1 MSIDGGFFGL
11 VFFFYPHFLPCTSRD
26 RETDIGRRRKNE
38 YVQIGY
44 GERGGK
50 QLCEQVGRGDEAI
63 AAAVMKRGGD
73 TWALSHSSIV

>member
-1 MSIDGGFFGL
+1 MRSQFFL
-11 VFFFYPHFLPCTSRD
+11 ILYFLPCTSRD
-26 RETDIGRRRKNE
+26 RGKEKEEE

-50 QLCEQVGRGDEAI
+50 QLCEQVGHGDEAI

-73 TWALSHSSIV
+73 TWALSHSGIV